1 MKKIS
6 QQKKFNIQFSNNSN
20 TTIYRSLIK
29 VITTITLLIYTI
41 SIQINDLN
49 ASVEGVNKKNS
60 KTSKLSVETLTPV
73 VKLNA
78 KSSELK
84 NSIVRLST
92 TFQTPSFYYPW
103 RWKDQKTKSGQ
114 GVVVGKNLV
123 LTLASN
129 VKNALLIEMV
139 LNSEPLPI
147 ELKIKAINLNTNLAL
162 LEGNLPKDAQ
172 PITLPNSS
180 VFQRAKPLKLFWK
193 TSVGMLIEG
202 TALLDRVDAQ
212 YLSSSHQSQTLY
224 KASQSSHP
232 NTGYGVAV
240 FDTNEKFFGLAQRGG
255 NEYDFTIISSDII
268 TRTFDI
274 KNGTLNKE
282 TAILGFKTAPL
293 TQLYFREKLGLINND
308 NGCLISKVF
317 DQGSGHKELKKG
329 DVLLAIDGSDLDAW
343 GRYEHPNY
351 GLIYFDHIFSEYF
364 TDEQIPVTILR
375 GKKKLDLKLTL
386 SGIDDKKWLVPIN
399 QYAKKTEY
407 LIKGGLVFLP
417 LTRTYL
423 KEWGVEFINKAPLS
437 IVTTYIE
444 NRHKIKT
451 PKLQNLII
459 LSKVLPH
466 PSNIGIQR
474 LGGYI
479 ISSVNG
485 APLKNLKQLKTLLD
499 DTNREVI
506 KLTLS
511 PGNIP
516 LWLSPKTLKSAD
528 SDIKKQYGINKLEY
542 LKNDI

>member
-1 MKKIS
+1 MKKNY
-6 QQKKFNIQFSNNSN
+6 QKNILTMIFINEYYSLVRIVSIIALSTFC
-20 TTIYRSLIK
+20 TTLP
-29 VITTITLLIYTI
+29 T
-41 SIQINDLN
+41 NDLT
-49 ASVEGVNKKNS
+49 ADEKGVNKKNS
-60 KTSKLSVETLTPV
+60 ITTKLAIGALIPK
-73 VKLNA
+73 VKLNE
-78 KSSELK
+78 KSSDLK

-139 LNSEPLPI
+139 LNSDPLPI

-162 LEGNLPKDAQ
+162 LEGNLPKDAE
-172 PITLPNSS
+172 PITIPNSS
-180 VFQRAKPLKLFWK
+180 AFQRAKPLKLFWK

-232 NTGYGVAV
+232 NTGYGVAI

-268 TRTFDI
+268 SRTFDI
-274 KNGTLNKE
+274 KNGTLNKA
-282 TAILGFKTAPL
+282 TAIPGFKTEPL
-293 TQLYFREKLGLINND
+293 TQLYFREKLGLVNND

-329 DVLLAIDGSDLDAW
+329 DVLLAIDGSELDAW

-364 TDEQIPVTILR
+364 TDEKIPVTILR
-375 GKKKLDLKLTL
+375 DKKKLDLKLTL
-386 SGIDDKKWLVPIN
+386 SDIDDKKWLVPIN
-399 QYAKKTEY
+399 QCAKKTEY
-407 LIKGGLVFLP
+407 LIRGGLLFLP

-423 KEWGVEFINKAPLS
+423 SEWGGGFINKAPLS

-444 NRHKIKT
+444 NRHKTKT
-451 PKLQNLII
+451 PELQNLII

-528 SDIKKQYGINKLEY
+528 SDIQKQYGINKLEY
-542 LKNDI
+542 FKNDI